1 MNKYL
6 LRNVSTGIV
15 NLPPEIWQTLGWNI
29 SDEVG
34 IKTTEMSDFSNAG
47 LKKHL
52 AKISEIVNDVLYDL
66 EELNTCTVCQTNV
79 CNTCLDDMAKELG

>member
-1 MNKYL
+1 MKKYL

-34 IKTTEMSDFSNAG
+34 IKTTE
-47 LKKHL
+47 
-52 AKISEIVNDVLYDL
+52 ISGKPVIVIEKLRDVSEWRK
-66 EELNTCTVCQTNV
+66 EEG
-79 CNTCLDDMAKELG
+79 EEE